1 MAIEYDEIRI
11 TTRREIN
18 VCEGAIRK
26 LEKQIGAMEKKHKTT
41 SADFLREF
49 YPLATP
55 PKGELTRWHDSC
67 YALERW
73 KERLSAHRQ
82 IMKIYA

>member
-1 MAIEYDEIRI
+1 MTIEYDEIRI

-18 VCEGAIRK
+18 VCEGAIRE
-26 LEKQIGAMEKKHKTT
+26 LEKVIGSMEEKYKTA
-41 SADFLREF
+41 SVDFLREF
-49 YPLATP
+49 EPPASP

-67 YALERW
+67 HALERW
-73 KERLSAHRQ
+73 KERLSDHRQ